1 MDLLNVILLGA
12 LQGVTEFLPISSS
25 GHLVLAQ
32 HFLGF
37 TEQTGAKEIFF
48 DGMLHLG
55 TLLAV
60 LAYFAGDLRRQMRQ
74 VLAEPA
80 TEPSWPSSLG
90 HLVQLA
96 ILVGLATLPAVAVAL
111 WQDERIQESFK
122 RPDMVAI
129 NFLFL
134 GAVLLATDVLGRR
147 RPGSTVGPQTAWWQ
161 ALVIGCGQAVSALF
175 RGLSRSGMTIATA
188 LLVGLERGWAVRFS
202 FMMSVVAS
210 LGLGVLGIRKALA
223 DPSRDE
229 WLTPGFLAV
238 TLVGVLVSAV
248 VGYLTITPLIQLVR
262 RCRLWWFAVYVWL
275 VGGAVLIMGVR

>member
-1 MDLLNVILLGA
+1 MELLDAILLGA

-60 LAYFAGDLRRQMRQ
+60 LAYFAGDVRRQMKQ
-74 VLAEPA
+74 VLAEPP
-80 TEPSWPSSLG
+80 TEPSWPSAIG
-90 HLVQLA
+90 HLFHLG
-96 ILVGLATLPAVAVAL
+96 ILIGLATLPAVIVAL
-111 WQDERIQESFK
+111 WQDKRIQESFK
-122 RPDMVAI
+122 RPDVVAL

-134 GAVLLATDVLGRR
+134 GAILLATDILGRR
-147 RPGSTVGPQTAWWQ
+147 RPGGTIGAQTAWWQ

-223 DPSRDE
+223 DPSRAE
-229 WLTPGFLAV
+229 WLTTGFLAA

-248 VGYLTITPLIQLVR
+248 VGYLTITPLIALVR
-262 RCRLWWFAVYVWL
+262 RCQLWWFAAYVWFIGVMVL
-275 VGGAVLIMGVR
+275 LLGVG